1 MVPAR
6 VRSLWQ
12 PVPERG
18 LEETAQALRSLWTE
32 PSTTLSGEHVHLK
45 DAVCEPKPVRIPPI
59 LIGGTGEKVL
69 MGIVARHADIWNNMA
84 ISQNQLG
91 AKVEVLRRRCG
102 EEGRDFDTLT
112 VSQQCVV
119 IIDETEDAARASL
132 AKASKVYGGHMGAG
146 LEEHGIWGTPERV
159 IECIERHRDLGCT
172 SFIIEFFGR
181 DTRVP
186 AQLFA
191 ETVLSHYQS

>member
-1 MVPAR
+1 
-6 VRSLWQ
+6 
-12 PVPERG
+12 
-18 LEETAQALRSLWTE
+18 
-32 PSTTLSGEHVHLK
+32 
-45 DAVCEPKPVRIPPI
+45 
-59 LIGGTGEKVL
+59 